1 MTELTRRGALATA
14 GAAALAALTS
24 GHANAQASPDGLT
37 LWYPA
42 PADEWIEALPVGN
55 GRLGGMVF
63 GGVSTERIQLNEDT
77 FFGGGPYDN
86 NNPDALATLPEV
98 RRLLFAGQY
107 KAAQDLANTG
117 MIGRPA
123 TLPTYQ
129 TLGDLLMVFPA
140 LDNHSAYRRELD
152 LDGAVARTSF
162 KVGSAPH
169 LREVISSPVDQVIAV
184 RLSAQPPKGRITV
197 QASLQTPQNATIT
210 VDGRDIVISG
220 LSPTQEGI
228 EGRLPFAVRL
238 RAVTTGGSLRVSE
251 GGIFVAGADEAVLLV
266 AAATGYKRFDDVSSD
281 PIAITKGQ
289 IDKAAAKSW
298 TQILEAHQ
306 AEHRK
311 LFRRVSI
318 DLGTTPAAALPTEP
332 RIARFAE
339 AGDPALAALYFQY
352 GRYLLIASSRPGTQ
366 PANLQGIWNEKTNPA
381 WGSKW
386 TINVNT
392 EMNYWPAESTNLP
405 ELVEPLIRMV
415 EDLAITGA
423 HTAKVMYGA
432 PGWVAHHNTDLWRVT
447 GPVDGAPWGLWPMG
461 GVWLLQ
467 NLWDHW
473 DYGRD
478 TAYLKR
484 LYPLLKGSAEFFLD
498 FLVKDPRSGFLVTA
512 PSMSPENIHHDGA
525 STAAGP
531 TMDNQLL
538 RDLFD
543 HVGLAAR
550 TLGVDAAFA
559 RKTAAARA
567 QLPPD
572 KVGAQGQLQEW
583 QEDWDAGAP
592 EIHHRHVSHLYGLH
606 PSSQINPDDTP
617 ALTAAA
623 KRTLEIRGDD
633 ATGWGLGWRLN
644 LWARLRDGEHAYA
657 ILKLL
662 LAQARTYPN
671 LFDAHPPFQ
680 IDGNFGG
687 TAGIA
692 EMLVQSY
699 GGRVLLLPALPR
711 AWPTGSVKGLRLR
724 GAAGIDLSWK
734 DGRLDAA
741 TFTADQ
747 PGKHLVRYGAA
758 KLTLDLQP
766 GRPVTLRMRGDAL
779 VRV

>member
-1 MTELTRRGALATA
+1 MTTFTRRGALATA
-14 GAAALAALTS
+14 GAAALSALAS
-24 GHANAQASPDGLT
+24 GRASAQATPDGLT
-37 LWYPA
+37 LWYDR
-42 PADEWIEALPVGN
+42 PADAWIEALPVGN

-77 FFGGGPYDN
+77 FFGGGPYSND
-86 NNPDALATLPEV
+86 NPDALAALPEV

-107 KAAQDLANTG
+107 KAAQDLAGAT
-117 MIGRPA
+117 MIGKP
-123 TLPTYQ
+123 TKLPTYQ
-129 TLGDLLMVFPA
+129 TLGDLLLVFPA
-140 LDNHSAYRRELD
+140 LDDHSEYRRELD
-152 LDGAVARTSF
+152 LDGAIARTRF
-162 KVGSAPH
+162 NVGSSPH
-169 LREVISSPVDQVIAV
+169 LREVIASPVDQVIAV
-184 RLSAQPPKGRITV
+184 RLSAQPPKGRITL
-197 QASLQTPQNATIT
+197 QAALQTPQDATIT
-210 VDGRDIVISG
+210 VDGRDIVVSG

-228 EGRLPFAVRL
+228 EGRLPFAIRL
-238 RAVTTGGSLRVSE
+238 RALSAGGSIRASQ
-251 GGIFVAGADEAVLLV
+251 GGLYIRGADEVVLLV
-266 AAATGYKRFDDVSSD
+266 AAATGYKRFDDISGD
-281 PIAITKGQ
+281 PVAITKDQ
-289 IDKAAAKSW
+289 IAKAAAKSW
-298 TQILEAHQ
+298 TQLLDAHQ
-306 AEHRK
+306 AEHRH

-318 DLGTTPAAALPTEP
+318 DLGTTPAAAGPTEP
-332 RIARFAE
+332 RIAGFA
-339 AGDPALAALYFQY
+339 AGGDPALAALYFQY
-352 GRYLLIASSRPGTQ
+352 GRYLLISSSRPGTQ
-366 PANLQGIWNEKTNPA
+366 PANLQGIWNEKTNPS

-392 EMNYWPAESTNLP
+392 EMNYWPAETTALP

-423 HTAKVMYGA
+423 RTAKTMYGA
-432 PGWVAHHNTDLWRVT
+432 RGWVAHHNTDLWRVT
-447 GPVDGAPWGLWPMG
+447 APVDGAPWGLWPMG
-461 GVWLLQ
+461 GVWLLR

-478 TAYLKR
+478 RAYLQR
-484 LYPLLKGSAEFFLD
+484 LYPLLKGSAQFFLD
-498 FLVKDPRSGFLVTA
+498 FLVKDPNTGFLVTA

-531 TMDNQLL
+531 AMDNQLL

-543 HVGLAAR
+543 HVGQASKL
-550 TLGVDAAFA
+550 LGLDPAFA
-559 RKTAAARA
+559 RQAAAARA

-583 QEDWDAGAP
+583 QADWDAGAP
-592 EIHHRHVSHLYGLH
+592 DIHHRHVSHLYGLY
-606 PSSQINPDDTP
+606 PSSQINLDDTP
-617 ALTAAA
+617 TLAAAA
-623 KRTLEIRGDD
+623 KRTLEIRGDE

-644 LWARLRDGEHAYA
+644 LWAHLRDGEHAYE
-657 ILKLL
+657 ILRLL
-662 LAQARTYPN
+662 LAPARTYPN

-699 GGRVLLLPALPR
+699 DGRVLLLPALPK

-747 PGKHLVRYGAA
+747 PGQHLVRYGGA
-758 KLTLDLQP
+758 KLALDLKP
-766 GRPVTLRMRGDAL
+766 GRPVTLRASGDRL
-779 VRV
+779 VRA

>member
-1 MTELTRRGALATA
+1 MTALTRRGALATA

-24 GHANAQASPDGLT
+24 GRANAQASPDGLT
-37 LWYPA
+37 LWYER

-77 FFGGGPYDN
+77 FFGGGPYSND
-86 NNPDALATLPEV
+86 NPDALAALPQV

-107 KAAQDLANTG
+107 KAAQDLANAT
-117 MIGRPA
+117 MIGQPVK
-123 TLPTYQ
+123 LPTYQ
-129 TLGDLLMVFPA
+129 TLGDLMLVFPA
-140 LDNHSAYRRELD
+140 LDDHSAYRRELD
-152 LDGAVARTSF
+152 LDGAIARTSF

-169 LREVISSPVDQVIAV
+169 LREVIASPVDQVIAV
-184 RLSAQPPKGRITV
+184 RLSAQPPKGRITL
-197 QASLQTPQNATIT
+197 QAALQTPQDATIT
-210 VDGRDIVISG
+210 VDGRDIVVSG

-228 EGRLPFAVRL
+228 EGRLPFAIRL
-238 RAVTTGGSLRVSE
+238 RALSAGGSIRASQ
-251 GGIFVAGADEAVLLV
+251 GGLYIRGADEVVLLV
-266 AAATGYKRFDDVSSD
+266 AAATGYRRFDDVSGD
-281 PIAITKGQ
+281 PVAITKGQ
-289 IDKAAAKSW
+289 VDKAAAKTW
-298 TQILEAHQ
+298 TQLLDAHQ
-306 AEHRK
+306 AEHRR

-318 DLGTTPAAALPTEP
+318 DLGATQAATGPTEP
-332 RIARFAE
+332 RIAGFA
-339 AGDPALAALYFQY
+339 AGDDPALAALYFQY
-352 GRYLLIASSRPGTQ
+352 GRYLLISSSRPGSQ
-366 PANLQGIWNEKTNPA
+366 PANLQGIWNEKTNPS

-392 EMNYWPAESTNLP
+392 EMNYWPAETTALP

-423 HTAKVMYGA
+423 RTARTMYGA
-432 PGWVAHHNTDLWRVT
+432 RGWVAHHNTDLWRVT
-447 GPVDGAPWGLWPMG
+447 GPVDGAAWGLWPMG
-461 GVWLLQ
+461 GVWLLR

-478 TAYLKR
+478 RAYLQR
-484 LYPLLKGSAEFFLD
+484 LYPLLKGSAQFFLD
-498 FLVKDPRSGFLVTA
+498 FLVKDPSTGFLVTA

-525 STAAGP
+525 STAAGAA
-531 TMDNQLL
+531 MDNQLL

-543 HVGLAAR
+543 HVIAASKA
-550 TLGVDAAFA
+550 LGTDAAFA
-559 RKTAAARA
+559 RQVAVARA

-572 KVGAQGQLQEW
+572 KVGAQGQIQEW
-583 QEDWDAGAP
+583 QADWDAGAP
-592 EIHHRHVSHLYGLH
+592 DIHHRHVSHLYGLY
-606 PSSQINPDDTP
+606 PSSQINLDDTP
-617 ALTAAA
+617 ALAAAA
-623 KRTLEIRGDD
+623 KRTLEIRGDE

-644 LWARLRDGEHAYA
+644 LWAHLRDGEHAYE
-657 ILKLL
+657 ILRLL
-662 LAQARTYPN
+662 LAPARTYPN

-699 GGRVLLLPALPR
+699 NGRVLLLPALPK

-747 PGKHLVRYGAA
+747 AGRHLIRYGPA
-758 KLTLDLQP
+758 KLALDLEP
-766 GRPVTLRMRGDAL
+766 GRPVTLRSRGDQL
-779 VRV
+779 VRA